1 LVRQINEE
9 LIDELMQRVHQS
21 NDDIEIYDLE
31 LTFTINP
38 NALIVGQGAF
48 GKPKW
53 LTTNDYKQSWRTFE
67 GPDGFNVSCAATAI
81 TIALAKDGKFGPGNV
96 NLGSDERKQN
106 NLIRYAS
113 ELQNELQ
120 WNCDTSI
127 SDLSN
132 FPTRYPEYRLVVV
145 IPYTR
150 NYRSTSY
157 VSSEWTATDVK
168 DAKKKTIYLLYDE
181 TNRHFGLVRS
191 PATVYRDF
199 HKSGGWCFCHKC
211 LSIYLSSKG
220 HEDCAWSNTIRY
232 ANGVET
238 EIPTPAF
245 CSRATLMAKKFGD
258 EHYCN
263 HCALH
268 SQLAKSG
275 VKGAYNLRCPL
286 YCKSK
291 TGIIAHQ
298 DAQGNFLPFDIEAEE
313 EELGSENTII
323 IYDIE
328 SAVIRTEET
337 YTADALIREFV
348 DEDSIA
354 PPEEDDGHNIIR
366 LYKSEHTPNLLVW
379 CNMDTPEDLHE
390 ETDIGSFV
398 RKMLEVRII
407 NIKLI

>member
-1 LVRQINEE
+1 MVHQINEE
-9 LIDELMQRVHQS
+9 LIDELLQRIHQS

-38 NALIVGQGAF
+38 NALLVGQGAF

-53 LTTNDYKQSWRTFE
+53 LSTNNYKQSWRTFE

-81 TIALAKDGKFGPGNV
+81 TIALAITGKYGPGNV
-96 NLGSDERKQN
+96 NFGSDLRKQK
-106 NLIRYAS
+106 NLIRHAS
-113 ELQNELQ
+113 DLQNELQ

-132 FPTRYPEYRLVVV
+132 FPTRYPEWRLVVV

-157 VSSEWTATDVK
+157 VSSEWTATDDN
-168 DAKKKTIYLLYDE
+168 DAKKKSIYLLYDE
-181 TNRHFGLVRS
+181 TNRHFGLVSS
-191 PATVYRDF
+191 PASVYRDF
-199 HKSGGWCFCHKC
+199 HKSHGWSFCHKC
-211 LSIYLSSKG
+211 LSVYLLLKG
-220 HEDCAWSNTIRY
+220 HDDCAWSNTERFNDGTIEER
-232 ANGVET
+232 
-238 EIPTPAF
+238 PTPAF
-245 CSRATLMAKKFGD
+245 CSRATLMAKKFSD

-263 HCALH
+263 HCVLH

-275 VKGAYNLRCPL
+275 VEGAYNLRCPL
-286 YCKSK
+286 YCKSR
-291 TGIIAHQ
+291 TAMIARQ
-298 DAQGNFLPFDIEAEE
+298 DEGGHLLPFVEE
-313 EELGSENTII
+313 EAVEEIGGENTII

-348 DEDSIA
+348 DEECIA